1 MVADGEVTGS
11 RVRRAASIAGVAAG
25 VAARKVTA
33 KAVSG
38 RSEGRRAAAANQ
50 QLKSAEAL
58 VRVLGGMR
66 GAAMKVG
73 QTLSTVDMGLVPE
86 EVRPRFQEILAT
98 LQQEA
103 EPVSFKALTKVVT
116 EDLGGR
122 LSDHFRDFA
131 EEPLASA
138 SIGQVH
144 RARTRDG
151 RDVAV
156 KVQYPG
162 IAEAIHADLKNLR
175 LILRLLDVVAPGI
188 NTGAIADEIRE
199 RISEELDYELEASNQ
214 RAMARAYRDHPFIVV
229 PGVVAELCRERVI
242 VSDFIDGERFAEA
255 KRRSQPERD
264 RLGEILVRFY
274 INGPLRHRLLNGD
287 PHPGNALF
295 LADGRVAFLDFGFF
309 KRLANPEVESLVAA
323 FRAVHAD
330 DATGLQEVMVGIGT
344 LEPNPA
350 LAEPFFEA
358 YKGILGWALIDAELR
373 IDGKRTG
380 EMMRRYNELKDDDNF
395 DSLTMPAEH
404 LVLMRSLMLLT
415 GLLGMF
421 EASNNWLSISRE
433 WLFDDPAVTELGL
446 LEADYLSRRA
456 GAAAA

>member
-1 MVADGEVTGS
+1 M
-11 RVRRAASIAGVAAG
+11 AGAAAG
-25 VAARKVTA
+25 VAARNVTA

-38 RSEGRRAAAANQ
+38 RSESRQAAAANQ
-50 QLKSAEAL
+50 RLKSAEAL

-66 GAAMKVG
+66 GAAMKIG

-86 EVRPRFQEILAT
+86 EVRPRFQEILAA
-98 LQQEA
+98 LQQDA
-103 EPVSFKALTKVVT
+103 EPISFKALAKVVT
-116 EDLGGR
+116 QDLGGR

-144 RARTRDG
+144 RATTRDG

-162 IAEAIHADLKNLR
+162 ITEAIQADLKNMR

-199 RISEELDYELEASNQ
+199 RISEELDYELEAMNQ

-229 PGVVAELCRERVI
+229 PGVVADLCRERVI
-242 VSDFIDGERFAEA
+242 VSDFIEGERFAEA
-255 KRRSQPERD
+255 LKRSQPERD

-309 KRLANPEVESLVAA
+309 KRLANPEVESLIAA
-323 FRAVHAD
+323 FRAV
-330 DATGLQEVMVGIGT
+330 DAGDAEGMMEVMVGLGA
-344 LEPNPA
+344 LEPNPE
-350 LAEPFFEA
+350 LAQPFFEA
-358 YKGILGWALIDAELR
+358 YEAIFGWALAEEELQ
-373 IDGKRTG
+373 IDGRRTG

-395 DSLTMPAEH
+395 DSMTMPAEH
-404 LVLMRSLMLLT
+404 LVLMRSVMLLT
-415 GLLGMF
+415 GLLGML
-421 EASNNWLSISRE
+421 EASNSWLSISRE

-446 LEADYLSRRA
+446 LEADYLSNGV
-456 GAAAA
+456 GATAA